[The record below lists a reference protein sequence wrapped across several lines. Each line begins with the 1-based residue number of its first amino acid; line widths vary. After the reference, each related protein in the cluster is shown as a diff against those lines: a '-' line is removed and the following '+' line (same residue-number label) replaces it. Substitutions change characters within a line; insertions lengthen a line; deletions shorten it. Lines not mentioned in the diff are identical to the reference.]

1 MARPGSFQKSFGLRG
16 GLFSQL
22 FLIVFLPLVILMLVV
37 VFLSLNAH
45 QNAMRRLV
53 EQREGRLIEAAAVTI
68 EDELNDRLISVQ
80 GLARLSSEQH
90 GLPADVLLQTYSSSQ
105 PVFDLGMAVFDGQT
119 DLLALTGDSD
129 FWQTTLSDPM
139 IFEQVFEMADS
150 QGMISQ
156 PFLPSGSQQMAVLVS
171 AWSPSGERAAVGAL
185 TVAKLVEPLLSAAF
199 PSSTTSVV
207 LVNAPDRKVLYL
219 SGFFPDQ
226 EDLDNH
232 PGIEQA
238 IAGETGSTYVHTSHG
253 ENVVAYGPIRPAG
266 WALISEESWSMV
278 ESPFL
283 RTTLLGPLITIPVL
297 LVAVAAIWFGLRSIV
312 QPLQALESQATSLS
326 WGDFQAV
333 EKPVGG
339 IEEIR
344 RLQMELRHLA
354 HKVQAA
360 QQNLHSYIGA
370 ITAGQEEERHR
381 LAREL
386 HDDSIQSLI
395 ALKQRVQLAQLDS
408 TDEKV
413 CASLNELGVLT
424 EQTIENL
431 RRIVQALRPI
441 YLEDLGL
448 VPALEMLALEVQR
461 SAPIQVEF
469 KQTGDQR
476 RLKPEVEL
484 ALYRIAQEALSNVT
498 RHSKASR
505 ASMTIDFGEEHL
517 DLEVVDNGVG
527 FDAPKSPA
535 DFVANG
541 HFGLVGISERTELIE
556 AKMDL
561 KSAPGAGTRLRVV
574 YPLDVVGI
582 DQKREVD

>member
-1 MARPGSFQKSFGLRG
+1 MARPGSLQKAFGLRG

-37 VFLSLNAH
+37 VFLSLSAH

-53 EQREGRLIEAAAVTI
+53 EQREGRLINAAAVTI
-68 EDELNDRLISVQ
+68 EDELKDRLISVR
-80 GLARLSSEQH
+80 GLARLSSEQPN
-90 GLPADVLLQTYSSSQ
+90 LPAEALLQTYSNSQ
-105 PVFDLGMAVFDGQT
+105 PGFDLGIAVFDDQKQM
-119 DLLALTGDSD
+119 LASSGDTN
-129 FWQTTLSDPM
+129 FWHNTLSDPS
-139 IFEQVFEMADS
+139 ISEQVFEMAGS
-150 QGMISQ
+150 QGIISQ
-156 PFLPSGSQQMAVLVS
+156 PFLPPGSQQTAVLV
-171 AWSPSGERAAVGAL
+171 AAVSPSGDRAAVGAL
-185 TVAKLVEPLLSAAF
+185 TVSRLVEPLLSAAF
-199 PSSTTSVV
+199 PSSITSVV

-219 SGFFPDQ
+219 SGSFPDQ
-226 EDLDNH
+226 ADLDHH

-253 ENVVAYGPIRPAG
+253 ENVVAYGPIAPAG

-312 QPLQALESQATSLS
+312 QPLQALGSQATSLS

-333 EKPVGG
+333 ETPVGG

-344 RLQMELRHLA
+344 RLQTELRHLA

-413 CASLNELGVLT
+413 CASLNELVTLT

-448 VPALEMLALEVQR
+448 VPALEMLALEVER
-461 SAPIQVEF
+461 SSPIQVEF
-469 KQTGDQR
+469 KQTGQQR

-498 RHSKASR
+498 RHSKASH
-505 ASMTIDFGEEHL
+505 ASMTIDFGEEEL
-517 DLEVVDNGVG
+517 GLEVVDNGTG
-527 FDAPKSPA
+527 FEAPKSPA
-535 DFVANG
+535 DFVVKG
-541 HFGLVGISERTELIE
+541 HFGLVGINERTELIE

-561 KSAPGAGTRLRVV
+561 KSTPGAGTRLRVV
-574 YPLDVVGI
+574 YPLDGLGI